1 MAATD
6 AKVLILAPHGR
17 DASVAADL
25 LTRHGIAS
33 LICANLG
40 ILAAHLEAD
49 AGAALV
55 AEEAL
60 AGGGFESLAGWLDR
74 QPPWSD
80 FPFVVLANGYK
91 GERSMRAFETLD
103 RLGNVV
109 LLERPLHAESLT
121 RAVRSALNA
130 RKRQYEARNVLAR
143 SRGELERLVAER
155 TREREEALA
164 QLHEAQKLETIGQ
177 LTGGV
182 AHDFNNLLTP
192 IMGNLDLLRRR
203 VAAADTRSHRLI
215 ESALQATGRAATLVQ
230 RLLAFA
236 RRQDLQ
242 PRAVDVSALIHG
254 IEDLIMRSI
263 GPTISVIVKAPAD
276 LPPARVDP
284 GQLELALLNLAINAR
299 DAMPGGGSL
308 TIEVGVSEP
317 ERAAQEGLKPAAYIR
332 IGVADTGVGMEPS
345 TLKRAVEPFFST
357 KGLGKGT
364 GLGLSMVHGLA
375 AQSGGALKLSSTLSV
390 GTRAELWLPVA
401 DEEAISSEQLQAETA
416 RAVRP
421 ATVLLVDDEELVR
434 VGTAEMLIDLGY
446 SVVQAS
452 SGVAA
457 LAALR
462 AGEADID
469 ILVTDHLMPGMS
481 GAELV
486 REARGLLPKLP
497 ALLVTGYTNLSHAT
511 EAELPRLAKPFR
523 QAELAARIADLLD
536 AGRRDNNVIALADK
550 ERSARKAAD

>member
-1 MAATD
+1 MASAD
-6 AKVLILAPHGR
+6 DKVLVLAPHGR
-17 DASVAADL
+17 DAAVAADL
-25 LTRHGIAS
+25 LRRHGIGA
-33 LICANLG
+33 LICEDLDA
-40 ILAAHLEAD
+40 LAARLQPG

-60 AGGGFESLAGWLDR
+60 SGDAIDSLAAWLDL

-80 FPFVVLANGYK
+80 FPFVVLANGFK
-91 GERSMRAFETLD
+91 GPRSARAFETLE

-130 RKRQYEARNVLAR
+130 RKRQYEARDVLAR
-143 SRGELERLVAER
+143 SQGELERLVAER
-155 TREREEALA
+155 TREREDALA

-203 VAAADTRSHRLI
+203 VAADDARSHRLI
-215 ESALQATGRAATLVQ
+215 ESALQATARASTLVQ

-242 PRAVDVSALIHG
+242 PRAVDVSELIHG
-254 IEDLIMRSI
+254 IEDLIVRSI
-263 GPTISVIVKAPAD
+263 GPTISVTVSAPRH
-276 LPPARVDP
+276 LPSARIDP

-308 TIEVGVSEP
+308 TIEVAVSEVASN
-317 ERAAQEGLKPAAYIR
+317 RRDLKPGEYIR
-332 IGVADTGVGMEPS
+332 ICVADSGVGMEAS

-357 KGLGKGT
+357 KGVGKGT

-390 GTRAELWLPVA
+390 GTRAEIWLPVA
-401 DEEAISSEQLQAETA
+401 DEAALSAEQNQVETA
-416 RAVRP
+416 HAVRP

-434 VGTAEMLIDLGY
+434 VGTSEMLTDLGY

-457 LAALR
+457 LAVLR
-462 AGEADID
+462 GGETDID
-469 ILVTDHLMPGMS
+469 VLVTDHLMPGMNGS
-481 GAELV
+481 ELV
-486 REARGLLPKLP
+486 REARSLMPKLP
-497 ALLVTGYTNLSHAT
+497 ALLVTGYTNLAHGN

-523 QAELAARIADLLD
+523 QAELAARVADLLE
-536 AGRRDNNVIALADK
+536 ARRQDDK
-550 ERSARKAAD
+550 VVSITNKKKSG